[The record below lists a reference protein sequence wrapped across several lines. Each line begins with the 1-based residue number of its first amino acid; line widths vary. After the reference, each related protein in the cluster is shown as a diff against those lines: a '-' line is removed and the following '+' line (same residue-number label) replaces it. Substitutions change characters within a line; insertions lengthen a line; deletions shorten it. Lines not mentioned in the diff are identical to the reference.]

1 MTTPSPEY
9 QAPTP
14 RAGATQRSKDRT
26 AGRAQAVIAP
36 HLEPGEQPLV
46 GARVHTGPSDWWRLI
61 PRVGAFVR
69 FFQRHYFVVHTD
81 RRLIFCGLS
90 YWTARPKN
98 VKIVVP
104 NEHARVTDYR
114 PGKLHGSFRFSHP
127 ERKRPMT
134 VRLGRVWRP
143 EVERLLGSLGVGE
156 AGQPAPAYQQPG
168 GLPYPPP
175 PGYQPQPGYQ
185 QAPGYQ
191 APPR

>member
-9 QAPTP
+9 QAPAAPAP

-26 AGRAQAVIAP
+26 AGRAQAVIAE
-36 HLEPGEQPLV
+36 HLEPGEQPLA

-90 YWTARPKN
+90 YWTGRPKN
-98 VKIVVP
+98 VKIMVP
-104 NEHARVTDYR
+104 NSRAEVSDYR

-127 ERKRPMT
+127 DRKKPMT
-134 VRLGRVWRP
+134 VRLGRVWRA
-143 EVERLLGSLGVGE
+143 EVEQLLASLGVG
-156 AGQPAPAYQQPG
+156 APGQPAPAVAPA
-168 GLPYPPP
+168 
-175 PGYQPQPGYQ
+175 YQPQPGYQ
-185 QAPGYQ
+185 QPQEYQ